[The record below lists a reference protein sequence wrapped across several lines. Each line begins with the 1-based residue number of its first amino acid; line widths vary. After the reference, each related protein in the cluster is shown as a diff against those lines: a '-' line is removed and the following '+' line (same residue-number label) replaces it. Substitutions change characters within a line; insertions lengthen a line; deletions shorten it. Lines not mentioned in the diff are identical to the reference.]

1 MKTKNLSL
9 LRFILLVAL
18 AGTFSGCSGN
28 PVISA
33 EKKDPSDDSSD
44 PELTRVVVSGGL
56 VKDIEVVGVKQGKVT
71 GDLVKV
77 QFNLRNIG
85 KKPRRIL
92 YKVEWFDANGIM
104 INDSSQL
111 FQSQMIRAGEPVA
124 LQSVATTPLA
134 RNFRIK
140 INAAKAN

>member
-9 LRFILLVAL
+9 LRVIFLVAL
-18 AGTFSGCSGN
+18 AGIFSGCSGN

-33 EKKDPSDDSSD
+33 EKKDPSDDSPD

-92 YKVEWFDANGIM
+92 YKVEWFDADGIM